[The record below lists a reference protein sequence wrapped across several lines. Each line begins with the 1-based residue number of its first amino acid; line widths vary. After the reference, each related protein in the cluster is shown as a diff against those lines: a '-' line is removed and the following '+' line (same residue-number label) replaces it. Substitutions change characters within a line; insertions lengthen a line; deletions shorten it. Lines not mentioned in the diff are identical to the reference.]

1 MTAPAIDR
9 GLTTVVLASDS
20 PDLEQRVEQAT
31 DGTFI
36 SLPRGPLP
44 RDPAHLFDQLT
55 GRDLPDVVVLHAGSS
70 STAEA
75 LELAAHF
82 DQQCPSVSVVL
93 VSDIGPE
100 IGLPALRAGVHDV
113 LHPLADVADMHL
125 VISRAGQ
132 VARTRRA
139 AAAAAL
145 MGQSTDGSRPDA
157 GRVVSVV
164 SPKGGV
170 GKTTV
175 ATNLAVGLARMR
187 PNSTVLVDLDIQ
199 FGDVGSALGLTPEYS
214 LADTVHG
221 PAAQDTM
228 VLKTFLTEHSTGLY
242 VICAP
247 ESPAAMDTIGG
258 KDVERLLQMLASEFQ
273 YVVVDTAPGLSE
285 HTLAAMDRT
294 TDLVLVTSMDVPGVR
309 GLRKEIDV
317 LAELGLLRESRQIVL
332 NFAEQRG
339 GLSLADVEATIGTGV
354 DLLLPWSKAA
364 TISVNQ
370 GVPMLQSGVHDPL
383 TKRLRELV
391 TAFAPVE
398 RRVNRA
404 PDKGGRHRG
413 SRGRSR

>member
-1 MTAPAIDR
+1 MTAPITTDR

-20 PDLEQRVEQAT
+20 ADLEQRIEQAT

-55 GRDLPDVVVLHAGSS
+55 GPQLPDVVVLHSDPSATS
-70 STAEA
+70 EA
-75 LELAAHF
+75 LSLAELF
-82 DQQCPSVSVVL
+82 EQQCPTVSVVL
-93 VSDIGPE
+93 VSDNGAE
-100 IGLPALRAGVHDV
+100 IGLTALRAGVHDV
-113 LHPLADVADMHL
+113 LHPLAEIADMRL
-125 VISRAGQ
+125 VISRAGH

-139 AAAAAL
+139 AAAAMAV
-145 MGQSTDGSRPDA
+145 GQAKDGPDR
-157 GRVVSVV
+157 GRVISVV

-199 FGDVGSALGLTPEYS
+199 FGDVGSALSLAPEYS

-221 PAAQDTM
+221 PATQDTM
-228 VLKTFLTEHSTGLY
+228 VLKTFLTQHSTGLY

-258 KDVERLLQMLASEFQ
+258 KDVEHLLQMLTSEFQ

-285 HTLAAMDRT
+285 HTLSAMDQT

-317 LAELGLLRESRQIVL
+317 LAELGLLRESHQVIL

-391 TAFAPVE
+391 TAFSPVE
-398 RRVNRA
+398 RRVNQSPGKA
-404 PDKGGRHRG
+404 GRHRG
-413 SRGRSR
+413 VRGRSR

>member
-1 MTAPAIDR
+1 MSASLSTDR
-9 GLTTVVLASDS
+9 GAFTVVLASDS
-20 PDLEQRVEQAT
+20 PDLEQRIELAT
-31 DGTFI
+31 EGTFI

-55 GRDLPDVVVLHAGSS
+55 ATQLPDVVVLHSDP
-70 STAEA
+70 STTGQA
-75 LELAAHF
+75 LELAALF
-82 DQQCPSVSVVL
+82 DEQCPTVSVIL
-93 VSDIGPE
+93 VSDIGSE

-125 VISRAGQ
+125 VISRAGR

-139 AAAAAL
+139 AAAAVSA
-145 MGQSTDGSRPDA
+145 GQASEGPDT
-157 GRVVSVV
+157 GRVIAVV

-199 FGDVGSALGLTPEYS
+199 FGDVGSALALRPEYS

-221 PAAQDTM
+221 PATQDTM
-228 VLKTFLTEHSTGLY
+228 VLKTFLTQHSTGLY

-247 ESPAAMDTIGG
+247 DSPAAMDTIGG
-258 KDVERLLQMLASEFQ
+258 KDVEQLLQMLASEFQ

-285 HTLAAMDRT
+285 HTLAALDHT

-309 GLRKEIDV
+309 GMRKEVDV
-317 LAELGLLRESRQIVL
+317 LAELGLLRESRQLVL

-339 GLSLADVEATIGTGV
+339 GLSIADVEATLGTAV

-398 RRVNRA
+398 RRVSRA

-413 SRGRSR
+413 IRGRKA

>member
-1 MTAPAIDR
+1 MSAPILTDR
-9 GLTTVVLASDS
+9 GLSIVVLAGASA
-20 PDLEQRVEQAT
+20 DLEQRIEQAT
-31 DGTFI
+31 DGTCI

-44 RDPAHLFDQLT
+44 RDPAHLFDQLMANQF
-55 GRDLPDVVVLHAGSS
+55 PDVVVLHSDPSATSQ
-70 STAEA
+70 A
-75 LELAAHF
+75 LELATLF

-113 LHPLADVADMHL
+113 MDPSTDVAEMRQ

-139 AAAAAL
+139 AAAVV
-145 MGQSTDGSRPDA
+145 A
-157 GRVVSVV
+157 GRSSDGKPDSGRVLSVV

-199 FGDVGSALGLTPEYS
+199 FGDVGSALALKPEYS

-228 VLKTFLTEHSTGLY
+228 ALKTFLTEHSTGLY

-247 ESPAAMDTIGG
+247 DSPAAMDTIGG
-258 KDVERLLQMLASEFQ
+258 KEVERLLQMLASEFE

-285 HTLAAMDRT
+285 HTLAALDHT

-309 GLRKEIDV
+309 GMRKEVDV
-317 LAELGLLRESRQIVL
+317 LAELGLLRESRQLVL

-339 GLSLADVEATIGTGV
+339 GLSLADVEATLGTQV

-398 RRVNRA
+398 RRANRA

-413 SRGRSR
+413 VRGRKP